1 MIATLVVNGIAVVSL
16 LIAFAVSGEKTVKSL
31 KIAARSFV
39 KILPTVSAIILVIGL
54 IQGFIPPNLIS
65 KFLGEQSGIGGV
77 LLIGL
82 MGAVMHI
89 PAIISFPLAASLLEN
104 GASVTAV
111 ATFITTLTMVG
122 VVTFPLEAKIL
133 GKKLAILRNGLSFV
147 IAMII
152 GLIMGVVL

>member
-16 LIAFAVSGEKTVKSL
+16 LIAFAVSREKAVKSL

-147 IAMII
+147 IAMIV
-152 GLIMGVVL
+152 GLIMGAVL